1 MTRAETTLHLSCS
14 ETNAEGKELLPSRL
28 LADIDPSTYAAE
40 ETVAAEQAFGQYLD
54 DNLQSFKRSEFADDM
69 ELQEGLVIS
78 FADAAGGE
86 LPGVIKTITEQTVM
100 IVFNHPLAGRD
111 ILFTAEI
118 HSVDAASSED

>member
-1 MTRAETTLHLSCS
+1 MTLGDG
-14 ETNAEGKELLPSRL
+14 NMLPGFEEALRSFKLKQR
-28 LADIDPSTYAAE
+28 
-40 ETVAAEQAFGQYLD
+40 ETVNVSAEQAFGQYLE

-100 IVFNHPLAGRD
+100 IDFNHPLAGRD